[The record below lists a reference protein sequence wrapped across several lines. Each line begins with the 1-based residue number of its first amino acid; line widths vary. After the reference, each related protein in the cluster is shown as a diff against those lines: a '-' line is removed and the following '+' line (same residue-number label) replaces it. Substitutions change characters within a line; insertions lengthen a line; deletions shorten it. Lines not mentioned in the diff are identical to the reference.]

1 MFLCFYSSTDNT
13 PESCDKASKA
23 LHQCTDIIVE
33 STIDPIV
40 LARKLYTKD
49 VISED
54 VYKKVKDKACRDT
67 NEDCL
72 ETILDD
78 IKDRVK
84 YDVGT
89 LTIFV
94 EILRENLKRNDLADK
109 IMSYTN

>member
-13 PESCDKASKA
+13 PESCDNASKA
-23 LHQCTDIIVE
+23 LHQCTDVIVE

-54 VYKKVKDKACRDT
+54 VYKKVRDKASKDT
-67 NEDCL
+67 NEDRL

-78 IKDRVK
+78 IRDRVK
-84 YDVGT
+84 HNPGI
-89 LTIFV
+89 LTKFV
-94 EILRENLKRNDLADK
+94 DILRDKLNRNDLADK
-109 IMSYTN
+109 IMSYIN

>member
-1 MFLCFYSSTDNT
+1 M
-13 PESCDKASKA
+13 AVRA
-23 LHQCTDIIVE
+23 LVRCTNIIVE
-33 STIDPIV
+33 SAIDPLV
-40 LARKLYTKD
+40 LARKLYSELI
-49 VISED
+49 ISEN
-54 VYKKVKDKACRDT
+54 VYKRVRDPACKDT
-67 NEDCL
+67 NEQRL

-89 LTIFV
+89 LTVFV